1 MMNEEAG
8 PFFAEFQAPFGDR
21 VYNFRMDL
29 VGIRELQEKTDAGPA
44 FLVTRIV
51 GLQYKVDDLRETIRI
66 ALWRG
71 GTDPVRAQVLME
83 RYFDSG
89 PVDRH
94 RELATRILFGVLY
107 EPEEIKMPG
116 EDLAEESSLK
126 DQSSPSPSSS
136 ETAPPW
142 DSTPAPSD
150 E

>member
-94 RELATRILFGVLY
+94 ANSRPAFSSAFCTSRRRSRCRGRIWRRR
-107 EPEEIKMPG
+107 
-116 EDLAEESSLK
+116 A
-126 DQSSPSPSSS
+126 
-136 ETAPPW
+136 A
-142 DSTPAPSD
+142 
-150 E
+150 